1 VAGIIG
7 YGAYLPFAR
16 IEVEEIHRV
25 WRNTSLDKVKNI
37 LKVNER
43 AVLQPN
49 EDTITLAVAA
59 AKGALEQS
67 GVDRAKIDAL
77 FLGTCTNPYDSRP
90 STTVIAEAIGIN
102 PHFIGGDVQFSGKSG
117 TTAIQI
123 CLGLIKSRMAKIGL
137 AIASDTINRHTCP
150 GRIYEYTASA
160 GSAALL
166 VGEEDPIVEIEG
178 TSSYASD
185 LSDFFR
191 MEGERYIQNIGAG
204 GELFPAWE
212 IGFVDH
218 IVHAGESLMKEM
230 NLKPKDYSFAIF
242 QQPYGFAPFAIGE
255 RLGFTKEQIEPGVI
269 APMIGDCG
277 AASSLL
283 GLVHVLDNA
292 EKGQRIF
299 LTSYGFGA
307 GSDALSLEVTSALE
321 AKRPRVPLSKYLYEK
336 KNMVDYATAC
346 RLEYKY
352 MQDLNP
358 LYI

>member
-1 VAGIIG
+1 MKEGTVAGIIG

-102 PHFIGGDVQFSGKSG
+102 PHFIGGDVQFSG
-117 TTAIQI
+117 
-123 CLGLIKSRMAKIGL
+123 
-137 AIASDTINRHTCP
+137 
-150 GRIYEYTASA
+150 
-160 GSAALL
+160 
-166 VGEEDPIVEIEG
+166 IVEIEG